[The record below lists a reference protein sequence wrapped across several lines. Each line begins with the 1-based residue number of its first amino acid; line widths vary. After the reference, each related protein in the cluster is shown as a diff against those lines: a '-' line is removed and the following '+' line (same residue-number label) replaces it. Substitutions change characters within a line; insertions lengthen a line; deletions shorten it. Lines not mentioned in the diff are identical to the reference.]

1 MVGMNVLLSQWMTRQ
16 PGGMVLG
23 LWFSEVKCT
32 LPYVLLID
40 NNILVRNCGDFFVYR
55 LQRPPGCQYRY
66 CGVGYLREKPCSL
79 I

>member
-16 PGGMVLG
+16 PGGIVLG

-40 NNILVRNCGDFFVYR
+40 NNILVRNCGDFFV
-55 LQRPPGCQYRY
+55 
-66 CGVGYLREKPCSL
+66 
-79 I
+79 